1 MRKRAIKRWPNFNI
15 PISYKVGAKDRMK
28 DARNVCTIQDILE
41 TRHGTSH
48 YNAVAFSDI
57 PLSLSFFMENG
68 GTSHILAK
76 DGATLYDAKA
86 TGAHTSLKTGLT
98 STTKHRAVTFN
109 NRHIFCIEGDGL
121 FSWNGSTFSQLGQAV
136 PSAPTVAASG
146 SGNTLTASDYQ
157 VAITFYS
164 SSLGFETNIGTASST
179 VTVASGEQIDVSNIA
194 SSAANGFIDKVRIYL
209 KDITNNGDWLFWDE
223 INLGT
228 TTDTIDDDP
237 TSTQTPP
244 TKNGAVQ
251 AGGGKYPAIFG
262 QRFCYAGNSTF
273 PSDIFFSEPFLPD
286 AFDSSSTARTINIAG
301 NGPITGIGVGYF
313 GGDNQN
319 PYLVAFK
326 ERHIEL
332 YTEASGSGQQV
343 IISQEIGCLS
353 HDTIKTINGDVFFM
367 SAKGWHVIKDGRLV
381 KTKDKNDSIDNGD
394 INDIFSRSGFVFELN
409 KQELDN
415 AFSVY
420 YPTLQ
425 QYLTFVPEA
434 SNADIFKA
442 YNFEFSIG
450 GFRSYEWQT
459 NFKSACLGRD
469 TTNEEIVY
477 LAGKGGYIYTHSI
490 KEAQGTDTDENGAE
504 VDVNA
509 FAQLYWMGGEDM
521 DASYN
526 FGPLIFRALAQ
537 DNPITVKLFL
547 DYSLQSPLDK
557 SFAFNDPE
565 TGFILD
571 VSKLDEGILSDGRS
585 IVRFVGEVL
594 RTGQA
599 LLIGLYKSD
608 QGESMGLIEGQLD
621 VQKNGNPN

>member
-1 MRKRAIKRWPNFNI
+1 M
-15 PISYKVGAKDRMK
+15 PISYKVGAQNRMK

-48 YNAVAFSDI
+48 YNAVAFSGI
-57 PLSLSFFMENG
+57 PLSLSFFRENDT
-68 GTSHILAK
+68 TSHILAK
-76 DGATLYDAKA
+76 DGTILYDAKA
-86 TGAHTSLKTGLT
+86 TGAHTEIKTGLT

-109 NRHIFCIEGDGL
+109 NRHIMAIEGDGL
-121 FSWNGSTFSQLGQAV
+121 FSWDGSTFSQLGQEVPAAV
-136 PSAPTVAASG
+136 TVGASG

-157 VAITFYS
+157 VAVTFYS
-164 SSLGFETNIGTASST
+164 STLGYESNIGTLSTT
-179 VTVASGEQIDVSNIA
+179 VTVASAEQIDVSGIPA
-194 SSAANGFIDKVRIYL
+194 SAANGFIDKVRVYL
-209 KDITNNGDWLFWDE
+209 KDVTNNSDFIFWDE

-228 TTDTIDDDP
+228 TTETIDADP

-244 TKNGAVQ
+244 EKNAAPL

-273 PSDIFFSEPFLPD
+273 PSDVFFSEPFLPD
-286 AFDSSSTARTINIAG
+286 AFDASATARTINIAG
-301 NGPITGIGVGYF
+301 NGPITGLGVGYF

-343 IISQEIGCLS
+343 VISQEIGCLS

-367 SAKGWHVIKDGRLV
+367 SAKGWHAIKDGRLI
-381 KTKDKNDSIDNGD
+381 KTKDQNDSIDNGD

-409 KQELDN
+409 KEELDN
-415 AFSVY
+415 AFSIY

-425 QYLTFVPEA
+425 QYLTFVPEG
-434 SNADIFKA
+434 SNASIFKA

-450 GFRSYEWQT
+450 GFRSYEWST
-459 NFKSACLGRD
+459 NFKAACLGRD
-469 TTNEEIVY
+469 STNEEIIY
-477 LAGKGGYIYTHSI
+477 LAGSGGYIYTHSI
-490 KEAQGTDTDENGAE
+490 KEEKGTDTDEGGNLID
-504 VDVNA
+504 VDA
-509 FAQLYWMGGEDM
+509 FAQLYWIGGEDM

-526 FGPLIFRALAQ
+526 FGPLILRALAQ
-537 DNPITVKLFL
+537 SNPITIKLFL

-557 SFAFNDPE
+557 SFSFDDPE

-585 IVRFVGEVL
+585 IVRYVGEVL

-608 QGESMGLIEGQLD
+608 QGETMGLIEGQLD